1 MKKRNYSIIWSL
13 KIFTERDTC
22 MTRGE
27 GGPVLYLHS
36 GAITSPR
43 YVVTH
48 GRRVPLLRHE
58 NRELILYLC
67 VTPAARINTS
77 APLATRGGIPLM
89 RGSSEGGE
97 PGFYGLLIFTGSSR
111 TYRDVRAD

>member
-1 MKKRNYSIIWSL
+1 MKERNYFNYMVL
-13 KIFTERDTC
+13 KNSYGKGYVYDEK
-22 MTRGE
+22 
-27 GGPVLYLHS
+27 GGQVLYLHS

-77 APLATRGGIPLM
+77 APLATRGGCPLNAW
-89 RGSSEGGE
+89 
-97 PGFYGLLIFTGSSR
+97 LL
-111 TYRDVRAD
+111 